1 MLEPQVYP
9 IISIFA
15 QVLTIQF
22 QTVMKCRLSIIIP
35 IYKAEPFLRQCL
47 DAIVNQSAQPYEVIL
62 VNDGSPDN
70 CDVICNEYVE
80 RYPFFKYLKQDN
92 QGVSVARNNGIALA
106 TGDYLTFCDPD
117 DYYTQDFY

>member
-1 MLEPQVYP
+1 
-9 IISIFA
+9 
-15 QVLTIQF
+15 
-22 QTVMKCRLSIIIP
+22 MKCRLSIIIP